1 MTDIGATVARR
12 QELVTSARERVAK
25 ILVPDTTHV
34 GATILAQ
41 DALADLDEAL
51 AIDAALRRARAAR
64 RA

>member
-41 DALADLDEAL
+41 DALEALDEAL
-51 AIDAALRRARAAR
+51 AVDARLQRPRVAR
-64 RA
+64 RT

>member
-1 MTDIGATVARR
+1 MTDNGATVARR
-12 QELVTSARERVAK
+12 QELITSARERVAK
-25 ILVPDTTHV
+25 ILVPDTTRV

-51 AIDAALRRARAAR
+51 AIDAELRRARAAR

>member
-41 DALADLDEAL
+41 DALEALDEAL
-51 AIDAALRRARAAR
+51 AVDARLQRPREAR
-64 RA
+64 RT